1 MATPTQEA
9 IDTFMSITGA
19 SNAVAVR
26 KLEEYRGNLNR
37 AVNAYYNHGHQN
49 SLYENPA
56 NIPQGDAM
64 DIDGDVTPALS
75 EARTT
80 VPFPRRDPP
89 MPPHPRGVRQI
100 PIEVKDSSVPSG
112 RSNDAPSIEDVTQT
126 SRAHSPA
133 PQEAVILDDDS
144 QSASTGQSR
153 RAIPVG
159 SAQNSLQ
166 GYSDIEEEL
175 IRAAIE
181 ASKMETGVP
190 RNQSPEN
197 EQSRMEDD
205 DNAAKPVTVQSAEEE
220 VLRSEGWK
228 ASSSEREASEVFSI
242 PGQQGTRASNGRL
255 AAPSSLSEDDD
266 DDDDDDYDDD
276 GDDDDDDDDYDPDYV
291 DEELIEPRVRHRPRR
306 AVSGSRAPLNDDLP
320 QDAIIHSPDA
330 GNGFPSEW
338 GGISSEE
345 HDEAVM
351 LEAAM
356 FGSIP
361 NSEYRV
367 PYAPSY
373 PRRTQR
379 PPSPSLTAQRLIR
392 EQQDDAY
399 LASLEADRV
408 KAEARRLAEEAARVE
423 ALEEA
428 KRKEEEACRK
438 VEEEQELE
446 RQLVTKEA
454 SLPQEPPAGEEN
466 AITLQVRLPDGTR
479 HGRRFLKSDKLQS
492 LFDFMDICRVVKP
505 NTYRLVRPFP
515 RHAFGDGECSSTLN
529 DVGLTSK
536 QEALFLELI

>member
-80 VPFPRRDPP
+80 VPFPRRDSP
-89 MPPHPRGVRQI
+89 MPPLPRGVRQI
-100 PIEVKDSSVPSG
+100 PIEVKDSTGPSG
-112 RSNDAPSIEDVTQT
+112 RSND
-126 SRAHSPA
+126 
-133 PQEAVILDDDS
+133 
-144 QSASTGQSR
+144 
-153 RAIPVG
+153 
-159 SAQNSLQ
+159 
-166 GYSDIEEEL
+166 IEEEM

-190 RNQSPEN
+190 KNQSPEN
-197 EQSRMEDD
+197 DHSRMEDD
-205 DNAAKPVTVQSAEEE
+205 VDVAKSVTVQSAEEE
-220 VLRSEGWK
+220 VLLRSEGWK
-228 ASSSEREASEVFSI
+228 ASSSERETSEVLSI
-242 PGQQGTRASNGRL
+242 PGQQSTRASNGRL
-255 AAPSSLSEDDD
+255 AAPSSLSDDDDDEDYDDD
-266 DDDDDDYDDD
+266 DDDDEDEDD
-276 GDDDDDDDDYDPDYV
+276 DDDDDDDDYDPDYV

-306 AVSGSRAPLNDDLP
+306 AVSGSRAPRNDDRP
-320 QDAIIHSPDA
+320 QSPEAEDAVIHSPDA

-373 PRRTQR
+373 PQRTQR

-423 ALEEA
+423 ALEEE
-428 KRKEEEACRK
+428 KRKEEEARRK